1 MGEKYQDG
9 TIQHYSSVDPGTA
22 AHEGAVTTDP
32 EPLRVLLVEDNPGD
46 ARIVREMLAEMNTER
61 YDVTP
66 VDRLADALAQLS
78 ERPFDAI
85 LLDLNLPD
93 SYGLAT
99 LIKIRGVAPNVPVIV
114 VSGLADEE
122 MAIHALREG
131 AYTYLVKGQMNG
143 YLLNRSIRFSIERM
157 RTEQIQQLQR
167 AREYA
172 ENIVDTIREV
182 LIVLDNRLRIVSAN
196 RSFYETFR
204 TAPEKVEGRFI
215 HELADQVW
223 NIPEFLAL
231 LEKILMHSNQ
241 HAGLELDHEFPVLGR
256 RVMLLNARWV
266 YEERGETDRILL
278 AMSDITER
286 KRAEE
291 ALAAEKE
298 RLSVT
303 LWNIGEGVIVAD
315 VRGTIGLMNRTAEQL
330 TGWTAQDAIGRPI
343 DEVFQVVDERTGEPC
358 TNPVAQVLQQG
369 ARRPRARYR
378 ALVSRDGIERPLGE
392 TVAPV
397 RDGHGDIIGVVVV
410 FRDLT
415 AERRVE
421 EDFAKNERLESVG
434 LLAGGIAHDFN
445 NTLTAIEGNILVAK
459 AHLTEDQKAY
469 ERLVEAE
476 KAAHR
481 ARDLTRQLLTFARGG
496 QPIKKVLQLSDLV
509 TESTLFALSGSK
521 IRAELSVPRDLW
533 PVEADEDQ
541 VKQVINNLVIN
552 ADQAMPEGGTLSV
565 SAENV
570 TLTDDEVLTLAPGRY
585 VRIRVSD
592 TGVGIPKE
600 HAAKIYEPYFTT
612 KQTGSGLGL
621 TVAYSIVR
629 NHGGTIEVEPRAGG
643 NGSTFTIYFPAS
655 SAPVQ
660 REAEEAELPRRGNE
674 QVLWMDDE
682 DMIREVGEEMLGIL
696 GYRGAFARDGAQ
708 AIELFEKAVA
718 EGDRFDAVILDLTT
732 PTGLGGVETIRRLLE
747 IDPGVRA
754 IVCSGYSND
763 PVMANFPDYGFAG
776 VLTKPFSLQNLDHQL
791 RRVIGVTD

>member
-1 MGEKYQDG
+1 M
-9 TIQHYSSVDPGTA
+9 
-22 AHEGAVTTDP
+22 TTDP
-32 EPLRVLLVEDNPGD
+32 EPLQVLLVEDNPGD

-61 YDVTP
+61 YEVTP
-66 VDRLADALAQLS
+66 VDRLADALANLT

-99 LIKIRGVAPNVPVIV
+99 LIKIRAVAPHVPVIV

-143 YLLNRSIRFSIERM
+143 YLLNRSIRYSIERE

-196 RSFYETFR
+196 RSFYEAFETV
-204 TAPEKVEGRFI
+204 PEKIEGRFI

-231 LEKILMHSNQ
+231 LEKILMHSNE

-303 LWNIGEGVIVAD
+303 LWNIGEGVIVTD

-330 TGWTAQDAIGRPI
+330 AGWTAQDAIGQRI
-343 DEVFQVVDERTGEPC
+343 DDVFQVFDERTREPC
-358 TNPVAQVLQQG
+358 GNPVALVLQQG
-369 ARRPRARYR
+369 SPRNRSR
-378 ALVSRDGIERPLGE
+378 HMVLISRDRTERPLGE

-397 RDGHGDIIGVVVV
+397 RDTHGDIIGVVIV

-421 EDFAKNERLESVG
+421 EDLAKNERLESVG
-434 LLAGGIAHDFN
+434 VLAGGIAHDFN

-496 QPIKKVLQLSDLV
+496 KPIKKVLQLHDLLA
-509 TESTLFALSGSK
+509 ESTVFALSGSK
-521 IRAELSVPRDLW
+521 THAEFDLPDDLW
-533 PVEADEDQ
+533 PIEADEDQ
-541 VKQVINNLVIN
+541 VKQMTNNLVIN
-552 ADQAMPEGGTLSV
+552 ADQAMPEGGTLTV

-570 TLTDDEVLTLAPGRY
+570 VLADEEVLTLSPGEY
-585 VRIRVSD
+585 VRIRFSD
-592 TGVGIPKE
+592 TGIGIPRE
-600 HAAKIYEPYFTT
+600 YASKIYEPYFTT

-629 NHGGTIEVEPRAGG
+629 NHDGTIEVEPRTEGTG
-643 NGSTFTIYFPAS
+643 TTFTVYFPS
-655 SAPVQ
+655 SHAPVM
-660 REAEEAELPRRGNE
+660 REVAVPEQPRRGNE
-674 QVLWMDDE
+674 RILWMDDE
-682 DMIREVGEEMLGIL
+682 EMIREVGEEMLGIL
-696 GYRGAFARDGAQ
+696 GYHGEFACDGAM
-708 AIELFEKAVA
+708 AIEIFEKADA
-718 EGDRFDAVILDLTT
+718 EGNRFDAVILDLTT
-732 PTGLGGVETIRRLLE
+732 PMGLGGVETIRRLLE
-747 IDPGVRA
+747 IDPDVRA

-763 PVMANFPDYGFAG
+763 PVMANYRDYGFAG
-776 VLTKPFSLQNLDHQL
+776 VLTKPFSLQNLDDQL
-791 RRVIGVTD
+791 RRVIGGAS

>member
-1 MGEKYQDG
+1 M
-9 TIQHYSSVDPGTA
+9 I
-22 AHEGAVTTDP
+22 TDP

-46 ARIVREMLAEMNTER
+46 ARLVREMLAEMNTER
-61 YDVTP
+61 YEVIAT
-66 VDRLADALAQLS
+66 DRLADTLAALA

-99 LIKIRGVAPNVPVIV
+99 LIKIRTVAPHVPVIV

-143 YLLNRSIRFSIERM
+143 YLLNRSIRYSIERM
-157 RTEQIQQLQR
+157 RSEQIQQLQR

-196 RSFYETFR
+196 RAFYETFQ
-204 TAPEKVEGRFI
+204 TAPEKIEGRFI

-231 LEKILMHSNQ
+231 LERILLHSNQ
-241 HAGLELDHEFPVLGR
+241 QEGLELDHEFPILGR

-278 AMSDITER
+278 AISDITER

-298 RLSVT
+298 RLAVT

-315 VRGTIGLMNRTAEQL
+315 VRGTISLLNRTAEQL
-330 TGWTAQDAIGRPI
+330 TGWTAQDAIGRRL
-343 DEVFQVVDERTGEPC
+343 DEVFLAVDERTGEPC
-358 TNPVAQVLQQG
+358 GNPVAMVLQPG
-369 ARRPRARYR
+369 SPRSRSR
-378 ALVSRDGIERPLGE
+378 HKVLVARDGTERPLGE

-397 RDGHGDIIGVVVV
+397 RDGHGDIIGVVIV

-421 EDFAKNERLESVG
+421 EDLAKNERLESVG
-434 LLAGGIAHDFN
+434 VLAGGIAHDFN

-459 AHLTEDQKAY
+459 AHLPEDQKAY

-496 QPIKKVLQLSDLV
+496 QPIKKVLRLSELLAD
-509 TESTLFALSGSK
+509 STLFALSGSTA
-521 IRAELSVPRDLW
+521 RAEFAIAEGSLGRRGRRGAAQAGDQQPGDQRRPGHAGGRD
-533 PVEADEDQ
+533 A
-541 VKQVINNLVIN
+541 
-552 ADQAMPEGGTLSV
+552 
-565 SAENV
+565 
-570 TLTDDEVLTLAPGRY
+570 
-585 VRIRVSD
+585 
-592 TGVGIPKE
+592 
-600 HAAKIYEPYFTT
+600 H
-612 KQTGSGLGL
+612 GLG
-621 TVAYSIVR
+621 R
-629 NHGGTIEVEPRAGG
+629 ERRA
-643 NGSTFTIYFPAS
+643 
-655 SAPVQ
+655 
-660 REAEEAELPRRGNE
+660 RRGGGPDPRGGR
-674 QVLWMDDE
+674 LRPDP
-682 DMIREVGEEMLGIL
+682 RL
-696 GYRGAFARDGAQ
+696 GYRGRDPEGARREDLRAVLHDQ
-708 AIELFEKAVA
+708 A
-718 EGDRFDAVILDLTT
+718 DRERARAD
-732 PTGLGGVETIRRLLE
+732 RRLL
-747 IDPGVRA
+747 DRAQPRRDHRGRSACRGGRHRLHRLLPRQPRPRAPGGRGCGVRRA
-754 IVCSGYSND
+754 AATSGSS
-763 PVMANFPDYGFAG
+763 GW
-776 VLTKPFSLQNLDHQL
+776 TT
-791 RRVIGVTD
+791 RR

>member
-1 MGEKYQDG
+1 MRPSRD
-9 TIQHYSSVDPGTA
+9 SSK
-22 AHEGAVTTDP
+22 EAVITDL
-32 EPLRVLLVEDNPGD
+32 EALRVLLVEDNPGD
-46 ARIVREMLAEMNTER
+46 ARLVREMLAEMNTER
-61 YDVTP
+61 YDTIP
-66 VDRLADALAQLS
+66 VGRLADALRYLS
-78 ERPFDAI
+78 EQSFDAI

-99 LIKIRGVAPNVPVIV
+99 LIKIRSVAPHVPVIV

-143 YLLNRSIRFSIERM
+143 YLLNRSIRYSIERE
-157 RTEQIQQLQR
+157 RTEQIQQLKR

-204 TAPEKVEGRFI
+204 TLPEKIEGRFV

-231 LEKILMHSNQ
+231 LERILMHSFQ
-241 HAGLELDHEFPVLGR
+241 HEGLELDHEFPALGR

-291 ALAAEKE
+291 AIAAEKE
-298 RLSVT
+298 RLAVT

-315 VRGTIGLMNRTAEQL
+315 VRGAIILMNRTAEQL
-330 TGWTAQDAIGRPI
+330 TGWSAEGAIGREI
-343 DEVFQVVDERTGEPC
+343 TEVYRTEDERSREPC
-358 TNPVAQVLQQG
+358 GNPVAQILQRG
-369 ARRPRARYR
+369 SLRDRGRHRLLIAR
-378 ALVSRDGIERPLGE
+378 DQTERPLGE
-392 TVAPV
+392 TLAPV
-397 RDGHGDIIGVVVV
+397 RDSRGDIIGVVIV

-415 AERRVE
+415 AERRIE
-421 EDFAKNERLESVG
+421 EDRAKNERLESIGV
-434 LLAGGIAHDFN
+434 LAGGIAHDFN

-459 AHLTEDQKAY
+459 AHLKEDHKAY
-469 ERLVEAE
+469 ERLAEAE

-481 ARDLTRQLLTFARGG
+481 ARNLTRQLLTFARGG
-496 QPIKKVLQLSDLV
+496 EPIKQVVDVADLL
-509 TESTLFALSGSK
+509 TESTLFALSGST
-521 IRAELSVPRDLW
+521 IRPEFIIPADLW
-533 PVEADEDQ
+533 SVEADEEQ
-541 VKQVINNLVIN
+541 LKQVVHNLVIN
-552 ADQAMPEGGTLSV
+552 ADQAMPDGGRLVV

-570 TLTDDEVLTLAPGRY
+570 VLGDEEVLTLGAGEY
-585 VRIRVSD
+585 LRIMVSD
-592 TGVGIPKE
+592 TGSGIPKE
-600 HAAKIYEPYFTT
+600 QISKIYEPYFTT

-629 NHGGTIEVEPRAGG
+629 SHRGTIEVESRPEAGT
-643 NGSTFTIYFPAS
+643 TFIVYLPATHAPAS
-655 SAPVQ
+655 PQLVATDRPLGGDE
-660 REAEEAELPRRGNE
+660 R
-674 QVLWMDDE
+674 VLWMDDE
-682 DMIREVGEEMLGIL
+682 EMIREVGSEMLQIL
-696 GYRGAFARDGAQ
+696 GYRGAFAREGAEAIAAFEQ
-708 AIELFEKAVA
+708 AAA
-718 EGDRFDAVILDLTT
+718 AGDPFRAVILDLTT
-732 PTGLGGVETIRRLLE
+732 VNGLGGIETIRRLRE

-763 PVMANFPDYGFAG
+763 PVMANFREYGFSG
-776 VLTKPFSLQNLDHQL
+776 VLPKPFSLQDLDAQL
-791 RRVIGVTD
+791 RRVISGTG

>member
-1 MGEKYQDG
+1 
-9 TIQHYSSVDPGTA
+9 
-22 AHEGAVTTDP
+22 
-32 EPLRVLLVEDNPGD
+32 
-46 ARIVREMLAEMNTER
+46 MNTER

-66 VDRLADALAQLS
+66 VDRLSDALSQLS

-93 SYGLAT
+93 SYGLST
-99 LIKIRGVAPNVPVIV
+99 LIKIRAVAAHVPVIV

-143 YLLNRSIRFSIERM
+143 YLLNRSIRYSIERE

-196 RSFYETFR
+196 RSFYETFQ
-204 TAPEKVEGRFI
+204 TAPEKIEGRFI

-241 HAGLELDHEFPVLGR
+241 QEGLELDHEFPVLGR

-298 RLSVT
+298 RLAVT

-315 VRGTIGLMNRTAEQL
+315 IRGTIGLLNRTAEQL
-330 TGWTAQDAIGRPI
+330 TGWTAEDAIGRRI
-343 DEVFQVVDERTGEPC
+343 DEVFQAVDEQTHESCG
-358 TNPVAQVLQQG
+358 NPVALVLQQG
-369 ARRPRARYR
+369 SPRHRSR
-378 ALVSRDGIERPLGE
+378 HKILISRDLTERPLGE

-397 RDGHGDIIGVVVV
+397 RDSHGDIIGVVIV

-421 EDFAKNERLESVG
+421 EDLAKNERLESVG
-434 LLAGGIAHDFN
+434 VLAGGIAHDFN

-459 AHLTEDQKAY
+459 AHLPEDQKAY

-496 QPIKKVLQLSDLV
+496 QPIKKVLQLADLLS
-509 TESTLFALSGSK
+509 ESTLFALSGSK
-521 IRAELSVPRDLW
+521 ARATFSIPRNLW

-541 VKQVINNLVIN
+541 LKQVINNLAIN
-552 ADQAMPEGGTLSV
+552 ADQAMPEGGTLTV

-570 TLTDDEVLTLAPGRY
+570 TVAEEEVLTLAPGDY
-585 VRIRVSD
+585 VRVRVSD

-643 NGSTFTIYFPAS
+643 AGTTFTVYFPAS
-655 SAPVQ
+655 HAPVQ
-660 REAEEAELPRRGNE
+660 YEAAVTEPPRRGNE
-674 QVLWMDDE
+674 RVLWMDDE
-682 DMIREVGEEMLGIL
+682 DMIREVGEEMLEIL
-696 GYRGAFARDGAQ
+696 GYRGAFASDGAE
-708 AIELFEKAVA
+708 AIELFQQAP

-732 PTGLGGVETIRRLLE
+732 PMGLGGVETIRRLLE
-747 IDPGVRA
+747 IDPDVRA

-763 PVMANFPDYGFAG
+763 PVMANYRDYGFSG
-776 VLTKPFSLQNLDHQL
+776 VLTKPFSLQNLDDQL
-791 RRVIGVTD
+791 RRVIADTG

>member
-1 MGEKYQDG
+1 M
-9 TIQHYSSVDPGTA
+9 I
-22 AHEGAVTTDP
+22 TDP

-46 ARIVREMLAEMNTER
+46 ARLVREMLAEMNTER
-61 YDVTP
+61 YEVVAT
-66 VDRLADALAQLS
+66 DRLAETLDQLAN
-78 ERPFDAI
+78 RPFDAI

-99 LIKIRGVAPNVPVIV
+99 LIKVRAVAPHVPVIV

-143 YLLNRSIRFSIERM
+143 YLLNRSIRYSIERM
-157 RTEQIQQLQR
+157 RSEQIQQLQR

-196 RSFYETFR
+196 RAFYETFQ
-204 TAPEKVEGRFI
+204 TAPEKIEGRFI

-231 LEKILMHSNQ
+231 LERILLHSNQ
-241 HAGLELDHEFPVLGR
+241 QEGLELDHEFPVLGR

-278 AMSDITER
+278 AISDITER

-298 RLSVT
+298 RLAVT

-315 VRGTIGLMNRTAEQL
+315 VRGTISLLNRSAEQL
-330 TGWTAQDAIGRPI
+330 TGWTAQEAIGRRL
-343 DEVFQVVDERTGEPC
+343 DEVFLAVDERTREPC
-358 TNPVAQVLQQG
+358 GNPVALVLQ
-369 ARRPRARYR
+369 ADSPRSRSR
-378 ALVSRDGIERPLGE
+378 HKVLVARDGTERPLGE

-397 RDGHGDIIGVVVV
+397 RDGHGDIIGVVIV

-421 EDFAKNERLESVG
+421 EDLAKNERLESVG
-434 LLAGGIAHDFN
+434 VLAGGIAHDFN

-459 AHLTEDQKAY
+459 AHLPEDQKAY

-496 QPIKKVLQLSDLV
+496 QPIKKVLRLADLL
-509 TESTLFALSGSK
+509 TESTLFALSGSSAH
-521 IRAELSVPRDLW
+521 AEFAIAKDLW
-533 PVEADEDQ
+533 AVEADEEQ
-541 VKQVINNLVIN
+541 LEQVINNLVIN
-552 ADQAMPEGGTLSV
+552 ADQAMPDGGTLTV

-570 TLTDDEVLTLAPGRY
+570 VLADEEVLTLGPGDY

-592 TGVGIPKE
+592 TGVGIPRE

-629 NHGGTIEVEPRAGG
+629 NHGGTIEVDPRDGGAG
-643 NGSTFTIYFPAS
+643 TIFTVYFPAS
-655 SAPVQ
+655 HAPVH
-660 REAEEAELPRRGNE
+660 REASVAESPRRGNE
-674 QVLWMDDE
+674 RILWMDDE
-682 DMIREVGEEMLGIL
+682 EMIREVGNEMLGIL
-696 GYRGAFARDGAQ
+696 GYQGTFAADGAE
-708 AIELFEKAVA
+708 AIELFEKAA
-718 EGDRFDAVILDLTT
+718 REGTRFDAVILDLTT
-732 PTGLGGVETIRRLLE
+732 PLGLGGVETIRRLLE
-747 IDPGVRA
+747 IDPDVRA

-763 PVMANFPDYGFAG
+763 PVMANFRDYGFSG
-776 VLTKPFSLQNLDHQL
+776 VLTKPFSLQNLDDQL
-791 RRVIGVTD
+791 RRVIGS

>member
-1 MGEKYQDG
+1 
-9 TIQHYSSVDPGTA
+9 
-22 AHEGAVTTDP
+22 VTTDP
-32 EPLRVLLVEDNPGD
+32 DPLRVLLVEDNPGD
-46 ARIVREMLAEMNTER
+46 ARLVREMLAEMNTER
-61 YDVTP
+61 YEVVP
-66 VDRLADALAQLS
+66 VDRLADALAQLT

-99 LIKIRGVAPNVPVIV
+99 LIKIRAVAAHVPVIV

-143 YLLNRSIRFSIERM
+143 YLLNRSIRYSIERE

-196 RSFYETFR
+196 RSFYETFQ
-204 TAPEKVEGRFI
+204 TSPETVEGRFI

-223 NIPEFLAL
+223 SIPEFLAL
-231 LEKILMHSNQ
+231 LEKILMHSNGQ
-241 HAGLELDHEFPVLGR
+241 AGLELDHEFPVLGR

-298 RLSVT
+298 RLAVT

-315 VRGTIGLMNRTAEQL
+315 VRGTISLMNRTAEQL
-330 TGWTAQDAIGRPI
+330 TGWTAGDAIGRRI
-343 DEVFQVVDERTGEPC
+343 EEVFVALDERTREPC
-358 TNPVAQVLQQG
+358 GNPVTLVLRQG
-369 ARRPRARYR
+369 QPRHRPRHKVLVARDR
-378 ALVSRDGIERPLGE
+378 AERPLGE

-397 RDGHGDIIGVVVV
+397 RDGHGDIIGVVIV

-421 EDFAKNERLESVG
+421 EDLAKNERLESVG
-434 LLAGGIAHDFN
+434 VLAGGIAHDFN

-459 AHLTEDQKAY
+459 AHLPEDQKAF

-496 QPIKKVLQLSDLV
+496 QPIKKVLQLHDIL
-509 TESTLFALSGSK
+509 TESALFALSGSK
-521 IRAELSVPRDLW
+521 ARAEFDVPKDLW
-533 PVEADEDQ
+533 PIEADEDQ
-541 VKQVINNLVIN
+541 IKQVINNLVIN
-552 ADQAMPEGGTLSV
+552 ADQAMPEGGTLTV
-565 SAENV
+565 SASNV
-570 TLTDDEVLTLAPGRY
+570 ALEEDEVLALAPGDY

-600 HAAKIYEPYFTT
+600 NALKIYEPYFTT

-629 NHGGTIEVEPRAGG
+629 NHGGTIEVQSRDDGPGT
-643 NGSTFTIYFPAS
+643 TFTIYIPAS
-655 SAPVQ
+655 HAPVQ
-660 REAEEAELPRRGNE
+660 REPAVEGPPRVGNE
-674 QVLWMDDE
+674 RILWMDDE
-682 DMIREVGEEMLGIL
+682 EMIREVGEEMLGII
-696 GYRGAFARDGAQ
+696 GYRGTFARDGAD
-708 AIELFEKAVA
+708 AIEIFEKAKA
-718 EGDRFDAVILDLTT
+718 AGEGFDAVILDLTT
-732 PTGLGGVETIRRLLE
+732 PTGLGGVETIARLLE
-747 IDPGVRA
+747 IDPDVRA

-763 PVMANFPDYGFAG
+763 PVMANFRDYGFSG
-776 VLTKPFSLQNLDHQL
+776 VLTKPFSLQNLDDQL
-791 RRVIGVTD
+791 RRVIGGSH

>member
-1 MGEKYQDG
+1 M
-9 TIQHYSSVDPGTA
+9 
-22 AHEGAVTTDP
+22 TTDP

-46 ARIVREMLAEMNTER
+46 ARLVREMLAEMNTER

-66 VDRLADALAQLS
+66 VDRLTDALARLS
-78 ERPFDAI
+78 ERQFDAI

-99 LIKIRGVAPNVPVIV
+99 LIKIRSVAPHVPVIV

-143 YLLNRSIRFSIERM
+143 YLLNRSIRYSIERE

-196 RSFYETFR
+196 RSFYETFQ
-204 TAPEKVEGRFI
+204 TAPEKIEGRFI

-231 LEKILMHSNQ
+231 LEKILMHSNHQ
-241 HAGLELDHEFPVLGR
+241 AGLELDHEFPVLGR
-256 RVMLLNARWV
+256 RVMLINARWV

-298 RLSVT
+298 RLAVT

-315 VRGTIGLMNRTAEQL
+315 IRGTIGLLNRTAEQL
-330 TGWTAQDAIGRPI
+330 TGWTAEEAIGRRI
-343 DEVFQVVDERTGEPC
+343 DEVFQAVDERTLEPC
-358 TNPVAQVLQQG
+358 GNPVALVLQQG
-369 ARRPRARYR
+369 APRHRSR
-378 ALVSRDGIERPLGE
+378 HKILVSRDGTERPLGE

-397 RDGHGDIIGVVVV
+397 RDGHGDIIGVVIV

-421 EDFAKNERLESVG
+421 EDLAKNERLESVG
-434 LLAGGIAHDFN
+434 VLAGGIAHDFN

-459 AHLTEDQKAY
+459 AHVPEDRKAY

-496 QPIKKVLQLSDLV
+496 QPIKKVLQLADLL

-521 IRAELSVPRDLW
+521 VRAAFSIPVDLW

-541 VKQVINNLVIN
+541 LKQVINNLVIN
-552 ADQAMPEGGTLSV
+552 GDQAMPEGGTLTV

-570 TLTDDEVLTLAPGRY
+570 ALADDEVLTLAPGDY
-585 VRIRVSD
+585 VRVRISD
-592 TGVGIPKE
+592 TGVGIPRE

-629 NHGGTIEVEPRAGG
+629 NHGGIIEVEPRASEPGT
-643 NGSTFTIYFPAS
+643 TFTVYFPAS
-655 SAPVQ
+655 HEPV
-660 REAEEAELPRRGNE
+660 REEAAVAEPARRGNE
-674 QVLWMDDE
+674 RILWMDDE
-682 DMIREVGEEMLGIL
+682 EMIREVGEEMLNIL
-696 GYRGAFARDGAQ
+696 GYRGAFASDGAE

-718 EGDRFDAVILDLTT
+718 GDRFDAVILDLTT

-747 IDPGVRA
+747 IDPDVRA

-763 PVMANFPDYGFAG
+763 PVMANYRDYGFSG
-776 VLTKPFSLQNLDHQL
+776 VLTKPFSLQNLDDQL
-791 RRVIGVTD
+791 RRVIGAPS

>member
-1 MGEKYQDG
+1 M
-9 TIQHYSSVDPGTA
+9 
-22 AHEGAVTTDP
+22 TTDP

-46 ARIVREMLAEMNTER
+46 ARLVREMLAEMNTER
-61 YDVTP
+61 YEVVP
-66 VDRLADALAQLS
+66 VDRLADALAFLTEQ
-78 ERPFDAI
+78 PFDAI

-99 LIKIRGVAPNVPVIV
+99 LIKIRSVAPNVPVIV

-131 AYTYLVKGQMNG
+131 AHTYLVKGQMNG
-143 YLLNRSIRFSIERM
+143 YLLNRSIRYSIERE
-157 RTEQIQQLQR
+157 RTEQIQQLKR

-196 RSFYETFR
+196 RSFYETFQ
-204 TAPEKVEGRFI
+204 TAPEKIEGRFI

-231 LEKILMHSNQ
+231 LERILMHSNQ
-241 HAGLELDHEFPVLGR
+241 QAGLEIDHEFPGLGR

-298 RLSVT
+298 RLAVT

-315 VRGTIGLMNRTAEQL
+315 IRGTIGLMNRTAEQL
-330 TGWTAQDAIGRPI
+330 TGWTAEDAIGHRI
-343 DEVFQVVDERTGEPC
+343 DEVFQAVDERSREPC
-358 TNPVAQVLQQG
+358 GSPVMLVLQQVSPRHRSRHKVLI
-369 ARRPRARYR
+369 ARDRT
-378 ALVSRDGIERPLGE
+378 ERPLGE

-397 RDGHGDIIGVVVV
+397 RDSHGDIIGVVIV

-415 AERRVE
+415 TERRVE
-421 EDFAKNERLESVG
+421 EDLAKNERLESVG
-434 LLAGGIAHDFN
+434 VLAGGIAHDFN

-459 AHLTEDQKAY
+459 AHLPEDQKAY

-496 QPIKKVLQLSDLV
+496 MPIKKVLQLADIL

-521 IRAELSVPRDLW
+521 AGAEFAIPRDLW
-533 PVEADEDQ
+533 PVEADEEQ

-552 ADQAMPEGGTLSV
+552 ADQAMPEGGTLTV

-570 TLTDDEVLTLAPGRY
+570 VLAEDEVLTLAPGDY

-592 TGVGIPKE
+592 TGIGIPKE

-629 NHGGTIEVEPRAGG
+629 NHGGTIEVEPREGG
-643 NGSTFTIYFPAS
+643 SGTTFTVYFPATH
-655 SAPVQ
+655 AAVQ
-660 REAEEAELPRRGNE
+660 QEAAVAEPPRRGNE
-674 QVLWMDDE
+674 RVLWMDDE
-682 DMIREVGEEMLGIL
+682 EMIREVGNEMLEIL
-696 GYRGAFARDGAQ
+696 GYRGVFASEGGE
-708 AIELFEKAVA
+708 AIELFQKAA
-718 EGDRFDAVILDLTT
+718 DEGNRFDAVILDLTT
-732 PTGLGGVETIRRLLE
+732 PMGLGGVETIRRLLE
-747 IDPGVRA
+747 IDPDVRA

-763 PVMANFPDYGFAG
+763 PVMANSCDYGFAG
-776 VLTKPFSLQNLDHQL
+776 VLTKPFSLQNLDDQI
-791 RRVIGVTD
+791 RRVIGGSG